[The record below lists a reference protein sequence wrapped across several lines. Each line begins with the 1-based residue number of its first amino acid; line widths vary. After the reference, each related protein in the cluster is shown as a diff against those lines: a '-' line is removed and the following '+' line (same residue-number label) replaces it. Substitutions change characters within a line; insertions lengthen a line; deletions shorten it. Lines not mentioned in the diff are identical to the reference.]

1 MTDIKPKPP
10 SIDPELYRRLTS
22 EAKNPF
28 RSFRRFFYFSFA
40 GSAAIGG
47 VVFIAKLAAG
57 RELETT
63 IPNLAIQ
70 AGAVALFVWL
80 LRIDSDQPTLRERDR
95 EDRS

>member
-1 MTDIKPKPP
+1 MTLPKPKS
-10 SIDPELYRRLTS
+10 SIDPELYRRLQS

-70 AGAVALFVWL
+70 AVALALMVWL
-80 LRIDSDQPTLRERDR
+80 LTIDKDSGT
-95 EDRS
+95 

>member
-10 SIDPELYRRLTS
+10 DIDPELYRRLRS
-22 EAKNPF
+22 EAQNPF

-47 VVFIAKLAAG
+47 VVFLAKLAAG

-63 IPNLAIQ
+63 IPNLAVQ
-70 AGAVALFVWL
+70 AGAMALFVWL
-80 LRIDSDQPTLRERDR
+80 LQTDRDQQDK
-95 EDRS
+95 

>member
-1 MTDIKPKPP
+1 MTDLKPKPP
-10 SIDPELYRRLTS
+10 GIDPELYRRLQA
-22 EAKNPF
+22 EAQNPF

-47 VVFIAKLAAG
+47 VVFLAKLAAG

-70 AGAVALFVWL
+70 AGAVGLFVWL
-80 LRIDSDQPTLRERDR
+80 LTIDKNK
-95 EDRS
+95 EDK

>member
-1 MTDIKPKPP
+1 MIAPKPRP
-10 SIDPELYRRLTS
+10 PGIDPELYRRLQA

-47 VVFIAKLAAG
+47 VVFLARLAAG

-70 AGAVALFVWL
+70 VGVVALMLWL
-80 LRIDSDQPTLRERDR
+80 LKIDRDR
-95 EDRS
+95 EG

>member
-1 MTDIKPKPP
+1 MTAPKPRS
-10 SIDPELYRRLTS
+10 SIDPELYRRLQS

-40 GSAAIGG
+40 GSAGIGG
-47 VVFIAKLAAG
+47 VVFLARLAAG

-70 AGAVALFVWL
+70 AGALGLMVWL
-80 LRIDSDQPTLRERDR
+80 LKTDRDQ
-95 EDRS
+95 EDR

>member
-1 MTDIKPKPP
+1 MTNPKSKP
-10 SIDPELYRRLTS
+10 SIDPELYRRLQS

-28 RSFRRFFYFSFA
+28 RAFRRFFYFSFV
-40 GSAAIGG
+40 GSAGIGG

-63 IPNLAIQ
+63 IPNLGIQ

-80 LRIDSDQPTLRERDR
+80 LMVDRDK
-95 EDRS
+95 EDK

>member
-10 SIDPELYRRLTS
+10 SIDPELYRRLQS

-28 RSFRRFFYFSFA
+28 RTFRRFFYLSFA
-40 GSAAIGG
+40 GSAGIGG
-47 VVFIAKLAAG
+47 VVFLAKLAAG

-70 AGAVALFVWL
+70 AGAVALFGWL
-80 LRIDSDQPTLRERDR
+80 LTVDKDKAAK
-95 EDRS
+95 

>member
-1 MTDIKPKPP
+1 MTAPKPKSSNGLP
-10 SIDPELYRRLTS
+10 SARTIDPELYRRLQA

-40 GSAAIGG
+40 ASAAIGG
-47 VVFIAKLAAG
+47 VVFIARLAAG

-70 AGAVALFVWL
+70 AGVFALMVWL
-80 LRIDSDQPTLRERDR
+80 LRSDRDR
-95 EDRS
+95 EG

>member
-1 MTDIKPKPP
+1 MTDLKPKPP
-10 SIDPELYRRLTS
+10 GIDPELYRRLQS
-22 EAKNPF
+22 EAQNPF
-28 RSFRRFFYFSFA
+28 RTFRRFFYLSFA

-47 VVFIAKLAAG
+47 VVFLAKLAAG

-80 LRIDSDQPTLRERDR
+80 LTIDRDK
-95 EDRS
+95 EAK

>member
-1 MTDIKPKPP
+1 MTTPKPKQ
-10 SIDPELYRRLTS
+10 SIDPELYRRLQS

-40 GSAAIGG
+40 GSAGIGG
-47 VVFIAKLAAG
+47 VVFLARLAAG

-70 AGAVALFVWL
+70 AGALGLMVWL
-80 LRIDSDQPTLRERDR
+80 LTIDRDQ
-95 EDRS
+95 EDK

>member
-1 MTDIKPKPP
+1 MTTPKPKQT
-10 SIDPELYRRLTS
+10 IDPELYRRLQS

-40 GSAAIGG
+40 GSAGIGG
-47 VVFIAKLAAG
+47 VVFLARLAAG

-70 AGAVALFVWL
+70 AGALGLMVWL
-80 LRIDSDQPTLRERDR
+80 LTIDRDQ
-95 EDRS
+95 EDK